1 MATKLEL
8 GMISSTWEGTHVGLE
23 EGIRKAREI
32 GFDTYDIFNDPLDT
46 DDATRQLIKDTCAE
60 VGMPIR
66 SCVCVAFGI
75 VDFNPTVV
83 KFTLD
88 RVKAYIDQA
97 AYLGARN
104 VLLVI
109 GEYFWDGE
117 VFPRA
122 AIWDMAK
129 TRCQELSDHA
139 AGQGIE
145 IVLELE
151 PFTEALVGT
160 TDELVRFVKEV
171 DRPNFRANADISHL
185 HLSDASFDDVA
196 KMTGLIGHIHL
207 SDCDGKV
214 HGDLPAGM
222 GVTPIKEYLQAIVDT
237 GYEGTVSIELEY
249 APNPAEIV
257 AWATRAY
264 EGTAAIMRDLGV
276 RD

>member
-1 MATKLEL
+1 MATRLEL

-23 EGIRKAREI
+23 EGIRKAKEI

-46 DDATRQLIKDTCAE
+46 DDATRKLIKDTCAE

-75 VDFNPTVV
+75 VDFNPSVV
-83 KFTLD
+83 RFTLD

-97 AYLGARN
+97 AYFGARN

-109 GEYFWDGE
+109 GEYYWDGE
-117 VFPRA
+117 VFPRE
-122 AIWDMAK
+122 AIWEMAK
-129 TRCQELSDHA
+129 SRCQELADYA
-139 AGQGIE
+139 AGKGIE

-151 PFTEALVGT
+151 PFTEALVND
-160 TDELVRFVKEV
+160 TDNLVRFVKEI

-185 HLSDASFDDVA
+185 HLSDASFEDVA

-222 GVTPIKEYLQAIVDT
+222 GVTPIREYLQAIVDT

-257 AWATRAY
+257 EWATRAY
-264 EGTAAIMRDLGV
+264 EGTAAIMREIGV